1 MSSRI
6 LYAALTVALVA
17 ALALEMAVTDTS
29 WWLVVVF
36 LLGPDVALL
45 AGIGSGLEEGQL
57 HPRAG
62 PLYHAPHRHLGPAA
76 LAPASLLPPPP
87 RLGPGRAGARVAR
100 PAGGLVGGGAGVGG
114 ARLARPRDR
123 LRPAD
128 ARGPSRP
135 VERGRLPT

>member
-45 AGIGSGLEEGQL
+45 AGIGSGLEKGQL
-57 HPRAG
+57 HPRAV
-62 PLYHAPHRHLGPAA
+62 PLYNALHRYWGPAA
-76 LAPASLLPPPP
+76 LALASLVLPEGW
-87 RLGPGRAGARVAR
+87 LAAALAWAVHVSLDRAIGY
-100 PAGGLVGGGAGVGG
+100 GLRTPDGFQ
-114 ARLARPRDR
+114 R
-123 LRPAD
+123 
-128 ARGPSRP
+128 
-135 VERGRLPT
+135 T

>member
-45 AGIGSGLEEGQL
+45 LGIGSGLEKGQL
-57 HPRAG
+57 HPRAV
-62 PLYHAPHRHLGPAA
+62 PLYNVLHRYWGPAA
-76 LAPASLLPPPP
+76 LALASLVLAEGW
-87 RLGPGRAGARVAR
+87 LAAALAWAVHVSLDRAIGY
-100 PAGGLVGGGAGVGG
+100 GLRTPDGFQ
-114 ARLARPRDR
+114 R
-123 LRPAD
+123 
-128 ARGPSRP
+128 S
-135 VERGRLPT
+135 